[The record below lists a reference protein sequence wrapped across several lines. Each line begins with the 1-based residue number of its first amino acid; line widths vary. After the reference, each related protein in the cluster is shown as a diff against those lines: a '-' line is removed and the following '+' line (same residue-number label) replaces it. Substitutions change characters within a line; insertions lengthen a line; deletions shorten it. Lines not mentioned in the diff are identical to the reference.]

1 MDQTTQEL
9 ISPTSF
15 PSQLATDAQK
25 ASKEY
30 GINVGRAIS
39 YEWFRRDTNSCRFYN
54 QWIEFH
60 KLRLY
65 ARGEQPVQKYKDEL
79 AVDGDLSYLNLNW
92 EPVPIIPK
100 FVDIVVNGVS
110 DRMYAVKA
118 FAQDELAA
126 GKRSGYKEM
135 IEKDMVAKEFLVQTQ
150 EQFGINALIRILKIC
165 QRTIKNLIFICSLT
179 ISLQLRLLKR
189 LQLTHCLS

>member
-30 GINVGRAIS
+30 GIKVGRAIS

-100 FVDIVVNGVS
+100 FVDIVVNGLRQM
-110 DRMYAVKA
+110 DDIQA
-118 FAQDELAA
+118 FF
-126 GKRSGYKEM
+126 S
-135 IEKDMVAKEFLVQTQ
+135 
-150 EQFGINALIRILKIC
+150 
-165 QRTIKNLIFICSLT
+165 
-179 ISLQLRLLKR
+179 
-189 LQLTHCLS
+189 